1 MKLSSPVERDDL
13 RSSDIGGAPSWRTRA
28 RGWLASPFDAEL
40 RERFDTEIAERNR
53 SWLLGVAPI
62 VAIGHA
68 IHIAIFHT
76 PSDVRS
82 TLAPEIVRWRD
93 AVTMVHAVTLATMV
107 VLALAA
113 LKWGRT
119 RAGRLFGPAAVLTYL
134 LHGAVT
140 AGVDQLASSV
150 NGVGPFT
157 GYCLF
162 FSVFVT
168 LAPRVS
174 FGLYAI
180 GAITFVVSLFLAQ
193 PSASERLALLPNG
206 VSIAV
211 VSMVLS
217 WILYATRRR
226 DFAQRTTILRQRA
239 ELSTM
244 NVQLER
250 RVSEQV
256 SEIVTRAA
264 EVEQLNAQLRAQV
277 RARSTEL
284 SFALAKLAQHRE
296 TDGTLRAGVVLGDR
310 FEIADLLGEGG
321 MGVVYSGT
329 DRTTGARVAIK
340 VVQASSTRQLDLLH
354 RFIREAKTG
363 ATVAHPA
370 IVRAL
375 HVDVSDDGMLF
386 QVQELVD
393 GTTLQRCSGGGRTWE
408 ARDAARVIAVLCDA
422 LAAAHAKGIVHR
434 DVKPAN
440 IMLTAAPPGLKL
452 LDFGIAKLYE
462 HALDESDGNATRT
475 GAVLG
480 TPAFMAPEQIEGIRE
495 ANSAA
500 DVYAVGLVLFLL
512 VSGRHPFDD
521 ETLHGVVYNHLCV
534 PAPDV
539 RTFAENA
546 PSAVADLVARCLAKD
561 PAERPSAAEVA
572 ETLEAFA
579 ESEGAATAE
588 AIATR
593 AS

>member
-1 MKLSSPVERDDL
+1 MERDERDDS
-13 RSSDIGGAPSWRTRA
+13 RSSEAEPSWAARA
-28 RGWLASPFDAEL
+28 RSWLAPPLDADL
-40 RERFDTEIAERNR
+40 RERFESEIADRNR

-62 VAIGHA
+62 VGIGHA
-68 IHIAIFHT
+68 IHIVIFHT
-76 PSDVRS
+76 PADARAA
-82 TLAPEIVRWRD
+82 LAPEIVRWRE
-93 AVTMVHAVTLATMV
+93 AVTAVHAVTLAVMV

-113 LKWGRT
+113 LRWGKARV
-119 RAGRLFGPAAVLTYL
+119 GRHFGPAVVLTYL
-134 LHGAVT
+134 VHGAVT

-174 FGLYAI
+174 LVLYAT
-180 GAITFVVSLFLAQ
+180 GAITFVLSLYIAQ
-193 PSASERLALLPNG
+193 PSPSERLALLPNG

-211 VSMVLS
+211 VSMLLS

-226 DFAQRTTILRQRA
+226 DFAQRTTILAQRA

-244 NVQLER
+244 NAQLER
-250 RVSEQV
+250 RVSDQV
-256 SEIVTRAA
+256 SEIVMRAA
-264 EVEQLNAQLRAQV
+264 EVDQLNAQLRAQV

-284 SFALAKLAQHRE
+284 SFALAKVAQHRE
-296 TDGTLRAGVVLGDR
+296 TDGTLRAGVVLAER

-321 MGVVYSGT
+321 MGVVYSAV

-340 VVQASSTRQLDLLH
+340 VIQASSTRQLDALH

-386 QVQELVD
+386 QVQELVE
-393 GTTLQRCSGGGRTWE
+393 GVTLQRCSGGGRAWE
-408 ARDAARVIAVLCDA
+408 ARDAARVASVLFGA
-422 LAAAHAKGIVHR
+422 LAAAHAQGIVHR

-440 IMLTAAPPGLKL
+440 IMLTATPPGLKL

-462 HALDESDGNATRT
+462 NALESESGGSTRT
-475 GAVLG
+475 GAILG
-480 TPAFMAPEQIEGIRE
+480 TPAFMAPEQIEGMRE
-495 ANSAA
+495 ATAAA
-500 DVYAVGLVLFLL
+500 DVYAAGLVLFVLL
-512 VSGRHPFDD
+512 SGRHPFDE
-521 ETLHGVVYNHLCV
+521 ETLHGIVYNHLCV

-539 RTFAENA
+539 RTFATNT
-546 PSAVADLVARCLAKD
+546 PLVITDFVTRCLAKD
-561 PAERPSAAEVA
+561 PTERPTAAEIAQALDAFANAEGAPVA
-572 ETLEAFA
+572 EVIAR
-579 ESEGAATAE
+579 AAS
-588 AIATR
+588 
-593 AS
+593 ASCA